1 MNFKKL
7 RIEESAA
14 RRQAR
19 IDSGAETI
27 VGVNKYKLEKEGEV
41 NVLAIDNTEVRK
53 SQIEKIQ
60 KLRESRDEAR
70 AQACLE
76 NIKKGAGKV
85 TLCYMVTHNLLSRGH
100 RKPSSIGGRSSSCQM
115 YFGRNLI
122 GHGKCFRSSPSC

>member
-19 IDSGAETI
+19 IDSGSETI

-85 TLCYMVTHNLLSRGH
+85 TFCKMVTYNLFSRGH
-100 RKPSSIGGRSSSCQM
+100 RKPSSIGC
-115 YFGRNLI
+115 
-122 GHGKCFRSSPSC
+122 